1 MAAPNQSPRLLICS
15 KLLLPFVVHHP
26 LAVTLIATLSA
37 NIMTILITGAAGR
50 TSGYVIRALLQGPQP
65 PALRLLVRSEKSKEK
80 VQVEYGVKPA
90 DVVVADYLEQKAL
103 RAALDG
109 VDVVFHNGPSF
120 HAQETA
126 MGIAVVDAA
135 KQAGVKHFVF
145 SSVHLSLLTKLLN
158 HKVKLEYVISPH
170 VS

>member
-1 MAAPNQSPRLLICS
+1 
-15 KLLLPFVVHHP
+15 
-26 LAVTLIATLSA
+26 
-37 NIMTILITGAAGR
+37 MTILITGAAGR

-109 VDVVFHNGPSF
+109 VDIVFHNGPSF

-170 VS
+170 VSKQIVLMFLSM